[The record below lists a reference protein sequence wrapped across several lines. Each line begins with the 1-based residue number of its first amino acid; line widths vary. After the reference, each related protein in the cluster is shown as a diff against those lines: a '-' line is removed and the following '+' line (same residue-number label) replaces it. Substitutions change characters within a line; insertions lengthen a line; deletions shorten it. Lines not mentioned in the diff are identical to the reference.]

1 MAAGQ
6 EHLSKARPVLAAMLC
21 LLVSTA
27 CDARSAP
34 YDAAPW
40 LADYAA
46 LKKGLERSYANL
58 AWFASPEGGIDLAA
72 LDRKTVT
79 ALAEARSDKE
89 AKAALTAFL
98 KAIPDAHLQLV
109 DPHTAAE
116 LAAQDGPD
124 HGLIRDLMAG
134 PCRAYNLDDGL
145 KTDFSLPFDK
155 AGARRITRGKNPFAS
170 GLYDTPQGLRL
181 GIVRIPSFEM
191 RQYPDLCRGAA
202 EQLRRTGETDTV
214 DFEDF
219 VQTGFL
225 QFLAQTLQDL
235 QRRGA
240 QAVVVDLGGNP
251 GGGDSGQLATGLF
264 AAAPLKSN
272 PIWMVAGPPAVHL
285 FDHQLAVLRAAQA
298 HAGDDA
304 KARRDLGAAISA
316 VAAQEGAIP
325 ARACDMAW
333 VWREQRPWGPRGCS
347 NLVEAGYMAGPAQT
361 ADWRAYADPASSVV
375 LYAPADLGKL
385 QGTWRGPVYVV
396 VDETTASAAELFG
409 AILQDN
415 HAARLVG
422 RRTIGAGCGNQ
433 GPYRFLPLKQM
444 DASVRL
450 SDCVLIRADGS
461 DEVAGVEPDIAIDGR
476 DPVQRAHETLARIA
490 EDLQKPP
497 PAITPPQDTAR
508 APR

>member
-1 MAAGQ
+1 MAGGR
-6 EHLSKARPVLAAMLC
+6 EYVSKARPVLAALLC
-21 LLVSTA
+21 LLISAA
-27 CDARSAP
+27 CNARSAP
-34 YDAAPW
+34 YDPAPW

-58 AWFASPEGGIDLAA
+58 AWFASPRGGVDLAA
-72 LDRKTVT
+72 LDRKT
-79 ALAEARSDKE
+79 ALALAAARSDSE

-109 DPHTAAE
+109 DPRTAAE
-116 LAAQDGPD
+116 LTALDGPD
-124 HGLIRDLMAG
+124 HGLIRDLLAG
-134 PCRAYNLDDGL
+134 RCRDYNLDDGL

-155 AGARRITRGKNPFAS
+155 AGVRRITRGKNPFAS

-181 GIVRIPSFEM
+181 AIVRIPSFEM
-191 RQYPDLCRGAA
+191 RQYPDLCRGAS
-202 EQLRRTGETDTV
+202 EELRRTGETV
-214 DFEDF
+214 DFDDF
-219 VQTGFL
+219 VQAGFL

-272 PIWMVAGPPAVHL
+272 PIWMVAGPPATHL
-285 FDHQLAVLRAAQA
+285 FDHQLTVLRAALA

-304 KARRDLGAAISA
+304 KARRDLGAAITA
-316 VAAQEGAIP
+316 VAAREAAIP
-325 ARACDMAW
+325 ARACGMAW
-333 VWREQRPWGPRGCS
+333 VWREQRPWAPTGCS

-361 ADWRAYADPASSVV
+361 VDWRAYPDPAPSVA

-385 QGTWRGPVYVV
+385 QGTWRGPVYVL

-415 HAARLVG
+415 GAARLVG
-422 RRTIGAGCGNQ
+422 RHTIGAGCGNQ

-444 DASVRL
+444 NASVRL

-461 DEVAGVEPDIAIDGR
+461 DEVAGLDPDIAIAGG
-476 DPVQRAHETLARIA
+476 DPLQRAQDTLARIA
-490 EDLQKPP
+490 ADLRKSPP
-497 PAITPPQDTAR
+497 VATPTQDTAR

>member
-1 MAAGQ
+1 MAAGR
-6 EHLSKARPVLAAMLC
+6 EHLSKARPVLAALLC
-21 LLVSTA
+21 LLVSAA
-27 CDARSAP
+27 CNARSAP

-58 AWFASPEGGIDLAA
+58 AWFASPPGGVDLPTLDRRTTAA
-72 LDRKTVT
+72 L
-79 ALAEARSDKE
+79 AGARSDRE

-109 DPHTAAE
+109 DPHTASE

-124 HGLIRDLMAG
+124 HGLIRDLMGG
-134 PCRAYNLDDGL
+134 PCGQYNLDNGL

-170 GLYDTPQGLRL
+170 ELYDTPQGLRL
-181 GIVRIPSFEM
+181 AIVRIPSFEM
-191 RQYPDLCRGAA
+191 RQYPDLCRGAS
-202 EQLRRTGETDTV
+202 EELRRTGETV
-214 DFEDF
+214 DFDDF

-240 QAVVVDLGGNP
+240 QAVVVDVGGNP

-264 AAAPLKSN
+264 AAAPLTSN

-285 FDHQLAVLRAAQA
+285 FDHQLTELRAAEA
-298 HAGDDA
+298 HAGGDA
-304 KARRDLGAAISA
+304 NARRDLTAAISA
-316 VAAQEGAIP
+316 VAAREAAIP

-333 VWREQRPWGPRGCS
+333 VWREQRPWAPQGCS
-347 NLVEAGYMAGPAQT
+347 NLVEAGYMAGPARA

-385 QGTWRGPVYVV
+385 QGTWQGPVYVV
-396 VDETTASAAELFG
+396 VDETTASAAELFA

-422 RRTIGAGCGNQ
+422 RHTIGAGCGNQ
-433 GPYRFLPLKQM
+433 GPYRFLPLKQLN
-444 DASVRL
+444 ASVRL
-450 SDCVLIRADGS
+450 SDCVLVRADGS
-461 DEVAGVEPDIAIDGR
+461 DEVAGVEPDIAIGGR
-476 DPVQRAHETLARIA
+476 DPVRRASDTLARIA
-490 EDLQKPP
+490 EDLRKSP
-497 PAITPPQDTAR
+497 PAVTPAQDTTP